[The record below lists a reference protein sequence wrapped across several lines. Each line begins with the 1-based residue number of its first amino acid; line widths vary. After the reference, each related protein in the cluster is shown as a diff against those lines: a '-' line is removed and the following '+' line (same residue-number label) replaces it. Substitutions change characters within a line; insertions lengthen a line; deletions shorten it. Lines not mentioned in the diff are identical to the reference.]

1 MLEGIRVVELATY
14 IAAPAAAGV
23 MADWGA
29 EVIKV
34 EPLQGDAIRGMLKN
48 VSAANV
54 EGNPIFDMDNRGKR
68 GLAIDLRNEKGAAA
82 LRKLVLSADVFI
94 TNVRPGG
101 LERAGLDWKS
111 LHAENPR
118 LIYASVTGYG
128 LEGEEK
134 DRPGFDMAAFW
145 ARAGVAAL
153 TAPKGTEPFP
163 LRVGQG
169 DHTTGLATLSGILG
183 ALYER
188 EKTGKGRLIEAS
200 LLRTGI
206 YSIASDMAIQ
216 LRYGRVASTRGRK
229 EAVNALNNFFQCACG
244 TWLCLLTRHSGD
256 IFGPIARAI
265 GRPEL
270 AEDERF
276 TSAKSRRQNAA
287 ELVDILDA
295 EFAKYDIAEWGR
307 RLDEYDVVWAPVQT
321 PAQVAED
328 PQAEAAGVFVDIPAG
343 EGGEAGRSIAG
354 PVRLPNGDGTTV
366 DRVRGPAPGI
376 GEHTA
381 DILKELGY
389 DDDAL
394 ADLKA
399 AGAIN

>member
-14 IAAPAAAGV
+14 IAAPAAAGI

-34 EPLQGDAIRGMLKN
+34 EPLHGDAIRGMFKN
-48 VSAANV
+48 ISAANV

-68 GLAIDLRNEKGAAA
+68 GLAIDLRNEKGAEA
-82 LRKLVLSADVFI
+82 LKKLVMSADVFI

-101 LERAGLDWKS
+101 LARAGLDWET
-111 LHAENPR
+111 LHKEKPE

-128 LEGEEK
+128 LTGEEK

-145 ARAGVAAL
+145 ARSGVANL

-163 LRVGQG
+163 LRIGQG
-169 DHTTGLATLSGILG
+169 DHTTGLATLNGILG
-183 ALYER
+183 ALFER
-188 EKTGKGRLIEAS
+188 TKTGKGRLIEAS

-216 LRYGRVASTRGRK
+216 LRYGRVASTKSR
-229 EAVNALNNFFQCACG
+229 EQAVNALNNFFQCACG

-256 IFGPIARAI
+256 IFGPIAKAI

-276 TSAKSRRQNAA
+276 LTAKSRRTHAA
-287 ELVDILDA
+287 ELVQMLDA
-295 EFAKYDIAEWGR
+295 EFSKYDIEEWGR
-307 RLDEYDVVWAPVQT
+307 RLDAEDVVWAPVQT
-321 PAQVAED
+321 MAQVAD
-328 PQAEAAGVFVDIPAG
+328 DKQAEATGAFVDVPDGAG
-343 EGGEAGRSIAG
+343 GTGKSVAG
-354 PVRLPNGDGTTV
+354 PVRLPNDDGTTV
-366 DRVRGPAPGI
+366 DQVRGPAPAI

-381 DILKELGY
+381 EILRELGY
-389 DDDAL
+389 DDAGID
-394 ADLKA
+394 DLKA

>member
-54 EGNPIFDMDNRGKR
+54 EGNPVFDMDNRGKR
-68 GLAIDLRNEKGAAA
+68 DIAIDLRNEKGAAA

-101 LERAGLDWKS
+101 LARAGLDWQS

-145 ARAGVAAL
+145 ARSGVAAL

-183 ALYER
+183 ALFER
-188 EKTGKGRLIEAS
+188 ERTGKGRLIEAS

-216 LRYGRVASTRGRK
+216 LRYGRVASTRGRE
-229 EAVNALNNFFQCACG
+229 EAVNPLNNFFRCACG

-256 IFGPIARAI
+256 IFGPIARAL

-276 TSAKSRRQNAA
+276 KTAKSRRANAA
-287 ELVDILDA
+287 ELVRILDA
-295 EFAKYDIAEWGR
+295 EFARHDIAEWGR
-307 RLDEYDVVWAPVQT
+307 RLDAEDVVWAPVQT
-321 PAQVAED
+321 PAQVVED
-328 PQAEAAGVFVDIPAG
+328 RQAAAAGAFVDIPDG
-343 EGGEAGRSIAG
+343 QGGTLRSVAG
-354 PVRLPNGDGTTV
+354 PVRLPNEDGTTD
-366 DRVRGPAPGI
+366 DRVRGPAPAI
-376 GEHTA
+376 GEHTEE
-381 DILKELGY
+381 ILRELGY
-389 DDDAL
+389 DEASIE
-394 ADLKA
+394 DLRK

>member
-68 GLAIDLRNEKGAAA
+68 GLAIDLRNDKGAAA
-82 LRKLVLSADVFI
+82 LRKLVRSADVFV

-101 LERAGLDWKS
+101 LARAGLDWDS

-118 LIYASVTGYG
+118 LVYASVTGYG

-145 ARAGVAAL
+145 ARSGVAAL

-163 LRVGQG
+163 LRIGQG

-183 ALYER
+183 ALFER
-188 EKTGKGRLIEAS
+188 ERTGKGRLIEAS

-216 LRYGRVASTRGRK
+216 LRYGRVASTRGR
-229 EAVNALNNFFQCACG
+229 EQAVNALNNFFRCACG

-256 IFGPIARAI
+256 IFGPIARAL

-276 TSAKSRRQNAA
+276 TSARARREHAA
-287 ELVDILDA
+287 ELVHILDA
-295 EFAKYDIAEWGR
+295 EFAKHDIAEWGR
-307 RLDEYDVVWAPVQT
+307 RLDAEDVVWAPVQT
-321 PAQVAED
+321 PAQVADD
-328 PQAEAAGVFVDIPAG
+328 PQAEAAGAFVDIPDG
-343 EGGEAGRSIAG
+343 QGGTGRSVAG
-354 PVRLPNGDGTTV
+354 PVRLPEPDGTTA

-376 GEHTA
+376 GEHTEE
-381 DILKELGY
+381 ILRGLGY
-389 DDDAL
+389 GDGEI
-394 ADLKA
+394 ADLRA
-399 AGAIN
+399 AGAIA

>member
-14 IAAPAAAGV
+14 IAAPAAAGI

-34 EPLQGDAIRGMLKN
+34 EPLQGDAIRGMFKN

-68 GLAIDLRNEKGAAA
+68 GLAVDLRNPQGAEA
-82 LRKLVLSADVFI
+82 LKKLVLSADVFI

-101 LERAGLDWKS
+101 LARAGLDWAT
-111 LHAENPR
+111 LHAEKPE

-128 LEGEEK
+128 LTGEEK

-145 ARAGVAAL
+145 ARSGVANL
-153 TAPKGTEPFP
+153 TAPKGSDPFP

-169 DHTTGLATLSGILG
+169 DHTTGLATLNGILG
-183 ALYER
+183 ALFER
-188 EKTGKGRLIEAS
+188 TRTGKGRLIEAS

-216 LRYGRVASTRGRK
+216 LRYGRIASTKGRT

-276 TSAKSRRQNAA
+276 LTAKSRRANA
-287 ELVDILDA
+287 EVLVTILDE
-295 EFAKYDIAEWGR
+295 EFSKHDIAEWGR
-307 RLDEYDVVWAPVQT
+307 RLDEQDVVWAPVQT
-321 PAQVAED
+321 LAQVTED
-328 PQAEAAGVFVDIPAG
+328 KQAEAAGVFVEIPDG
-343 EGGEAGRSIAG
+343 EGGSGKSVAG
-354 PVRLPNGDGTTV
+354 PVRLPNEDGTTE
-366 DRVRGPAPGI
+366 DKVRGPAPAI
-376 GEHTA
+376 GQHTEE
-381 DILKELGY
+381 ILRELGY
-389 DDDAL
+389 DDAGIASMRD
-394 ADLKA
+394 

>member
-14 IAAPAAAGV
+14 IAAPAAAGI

-48 VSAANV
+48 VSASNV

-82 LRKLVLSADVFI
+82 LKNLVMSADVFI

-101 LERAGLDWKS
+101 LARAGLDWAT
-111 LHAENPR
+111 LHAEKPD

-128 LEGEEK
+128 LQGEDQ

-145 ARAGVAAL
+145 ARAGVANL
-153 TAPKGTEPFP
+153 TAPKGTDPFP

-169 DHTTGLATLSGILG
+169 DHTTGLATLNGILG
-183 ALYER
+183 ALFER
-188 EKTGKGRLIEAS
+188 TKTGKGRLIEAS

-216 LRYGRVASTRGRK
+216 LRYGRVASTKSRDQ
-229 EAVNALNNFFQCACG
+229 AVNALNNFFQCACG

-256 IFGPIARAI
+256 IFGPIAKAI

-270 AEDERF
+270 STDERYL
-276 TSAKSRRQNAA
+276 TAKSRRTHAI
-287 ELVDILDA
+287 ELVETLDA
-295 EFAKYDIAEWGR
+295 EFAKHDIEEWGR
-307 RLDEYDVVWAPVQT
+307 RLDAEDVVWAPVQT
-321 PAQVAED
+321 MAQVAD
-328 PQAEAAGVFVDIPAG
+328 DKQAEAAGVFVDIPDGAG
-343 EGGEAGRSIAG
+343 GAGRSVAG
-354 PVRLPNGDGTTV
+354 PVRLPNEDGTTA

-381 DILKELGY
+381 DILRELGY
-389 DDDAL
+389 DDAGL
-394 ADLKA
+394 EDLKA

>member
-14 IAAPAAAGV
+14 IAAPAAAGI

-48 VSAANV
+48 VSASNV

-68 GLAIDLRNEKGAAA
+68 GLAIDLRNEKGAEA
-82 LRKLVLSADVFI
+82 LKKLVMSADVFI

-101 LERAGLDWKS
+101 LARAGLDGDT
-111 LHAENPR
+111 LHAEKPD

-128 LEGEEK
+128 LQGADQ

-145 ARAGVAAL
+145 ARAGVANL
-153 TAPKGTEPFP
+153 TAPKGTDPFP

-169 DHTTGLATLSGILG
+169 DHTTGLATLNGILG
-183 ALYER
+183 ALFER
-188 EKTGKGRLIEAS
+188 TKTGKGRLVEAS

-216 LRYGRVASTRGRK
+216 LRYGRVASTKSR
-229 EAVNALNNFFQCACG
+229 EQAVNALNNFFQCACG

-256 IFGPIARAI
+256 IFGPIAKAI

-270 AEDERF
+270 STDERF
-276 TSAKSRRQNAA
+276 LTAKSRRTHAA
-287 ELVDILDA
+287 ELVETLDA
-295 EFAKYDIAEWGR
+295 EFAKHDIEEWGR
-307 RLDEYDVVWAPVQT
+307 RLDAEDVVWAPVQT
-321 PAQVAED
+321 MAQVAD
-328 PQAEAAGVFVDIPAG
+328 DKQAEAAGVFVDIPDG
-343 EGGEAGRSIAG
+343 TGGTGRSVAS
-354 PVRLPNGDGTTV
+354 PVRLPNEDGTTA

-389 DDDAL
+389 DDAGL
-394 ADLKA
+394 EDLKA

>member
-14 IAAPAAAGV
+14 IAAPAAAGI

-68 GLAIDLRNEKGAAA
+68 GLAIDLRNDKGAEA

-101 LERAGLDWKS
+101 LARAGLDWETLRK
-111 LHAENPR
+111 EKPE

-128 LEGEEK
+128 LEGEDQ

-145 ARAGVAAL
+145 ARSGVASL
-153 TAPKGTEPFP
+153 TAPKGTDPFP
-163 LRVGQG
+163 LRVGLG
-169 DHTTGLATLSGILG
+169 DHTTGMATLNGILG
-183 ALYER
+183 ALFDR
-188 EKTGKGRLIEAS
+188 TRTGKGRLIEAS

-216 LRYGRVASTRGRK
+216 LRYGRVASTKSR
-229 EAVNALNNFFQCACG
+229 ELAVNALNNFFQCACG

-256 IFGPIARAI
+256 IFGPIAAAL
-265 GRPEL
+265 GKPEL
-270 AEDERF
+270 AKEERF
-276 TSAKSRRQNAA
+276 LSAKSRRENAA
-287 ELVDILDA
+287 ELVHILDA

-307 RLDEYDVVWAPVQT
+307 RLDEHDVVWAPVQT
-321 PAQVAED
+321 PAQVAD
-328 PQAEAAGVFVDIPAG
+328 DTQAQAAGAFVDIPDHAG
-343 EGGEAGRSIAG
+343 GTGRSVAS
-354 PVRLPNGDGTTV
+354 PVRLPNDDGTTE

-381 DILKELGY
+381 EILKEIGY
-389 DDDAL
+389 DDAGVE
-394 ADLKA
+394 ALKA

>member
-14 IAAPAAAGV
+14 IAAPAAAGI

-48 VSAANV
+48 VSASTV

-68 GLAIDLRNEKGAAA
+68 GLAIDLRNEKGAEA
-82 LRKLVLSADVFI
+82 LKKLVMSADVFI

-101 LERAGLDWKS
+101 LARAGLDWDT
-111 LHAENPR
+111 LHAEKPD

-128 LEGEEK
+128 LQGEDQ

-145 ARAGVAAL
+145 ARAGVANL
-153 TAPKGTEPFP
+153 TAPKGTDPFP

-169 DHTTGLATLSGILG
+169 DHTTGLATLNGILG
-183 ALYER
+183 ALFER
-188 EKTGKGRLIEAS
+188 TRTGKGRLIEAS

-216 LRYGRVASTRGRK
+216 LRYGRVASTKSR
-229 EAVNALNNFFQCACG
+229 EQAVNALNNFFQCACG

-256 IFGPIARAI
+256 IFGPIAKAI

-270 AEDERF
+270 STDERYL
-276 TSAKSRRQNAA
+276 TAKSRRTHAV
-287 ELVDILDA
+287 ELVETLDA
-295 EFAKYDIAEWGR
+295 EFAKHDIEEWGR
-307 RLDEYDVVWAPVQT
+307 RLDAEDVVWAPVQT
-321 PAQVAED
+321 MAQVAED
-328 PQAEAAGVFVDIPAG
+328 KQAEAAGVFVDIPDGAG
-343 EGGEAGRSIAG
+343 GTGRSVAS
-354 PVRLPNGDGTTV
+354 PVRLPNEDGTTA

-389 DDDAL
+389 DDAGL
-394 ADLKA
+394 EDLKA